1 MVERVTAPRLSAS
14 VGAAIRKERAGRF
27 SLAELARRSHTS
39 VGILSVIERGK
50 GNPSFDTLARIA
62 DALEVPLV
70 RLIAGGTGVP
80 TRLPSGRRGS
90 IVGGPWDDCGEL
102 LAGDVADTAAEGV
115 TVLRPSS
122 PTLWR
127 DSMVLRPGQE
137 AVVRV
142 HAGTVELALRD
153 RSDLGEAD
161 EAGEPLSVD
170 ISVRG
175 WPVASKLELPPVDD
189 PRWVTLVGGETSFRP
204 TVLACQILF
213 THVTRNVRGDP
224 SPSNVYRWV
233 ADLRAAL
240 LKYEDLTAGELAR
253 VLG

>member
-14 VGAAIRKERAGRF
+14 VGAAIRKQRAGRF

-39 VGILSVIERGK
+39 VGILSVIERGN
-50 GNPSFDTLARIA
+50 GNPSFDTLTRIA
-62 DALEVPLV
+62 EALKVPLV
-70 RLIAGGTGVP
+70 NLIADGTGIP
-80 TRLPSGRRGS
+80 TRVPSVPPGS
-90 IVGGPWDDCGEL
+90 IVGNPWADGGEL
-102 LAGDVADTAAEGV
+102 ISGDLADTAADGV
-115 TVLRPSS
+115 TVLRPGG

-153 RSDLGEAD
+153 RSDQGEGD

-175 WPVASKLELPPVDD
+175 RPVASKLELPPVDD